1 MTLFNQI
8 NSLLF
13 GLFLLVMSSLLYFQ
27 FTETKAFMVNQ
38 MESDLNN
45 TSTSLSLMLKPHLEM
60 GDEATVDTLVNVIF
74 EGGFYR
80 KVKLTW
86 LSNKKEQVWDNPIV
100 IKDVPQWFINLE
112 MFKAESKTT
121 VITSGWLQLGTLE
134 IESNPA
140 IGYRELWMRM
150 NDTAMILSALFLFS
164 VFLVRIRLRKILKPL
179 HNVSLHAQEIAQR
192 KFSPDMELPKTV
204 ELQNVVKAIN
214 TMSGQLKQVF
224 KSLDDEVSTLKSDK
238 LLDLVSQLPNRM
250 YLTGQLNSW
259 LAQPGFGGLM
269 IAKLD
274 WLDDIHS
281 KFGFQLRDQ
290 TIKILATK
298 LQENLPNN
306 QESVIARISNTE
318 FAFLVASA
326 DHEQVTAYLQALI
339 RLINREMLE
348 AGCKPNRDYAIGVTE
363 RSAGVTRVELLS
375 QADNALQKAR
385 YENKI
390 SGWFELDIK
399 QEFTKEEWRN
409 RLTKAISDNQFLFQW
424 QSVQNTKNSSVLHR
438 EIYCRLQI
446 EGQILRAG
454 DFMPYIDQL
463 SLGSQLD
470 RCLLDS
476 LASKNIFSISNEPIV
491 VNLTRKSVVDSE
503 FHLWLEDY
511 LKALTTPE
519 KLYFEMPEIGV
530 TGDIDAARKLGT
542 VIENNGSIFG
552 VDNCGRQLAA
562 LDYLAQLKPNFI
574 KLDLSLSSYEN
585 DDQEE
590 NENGKLSLCRAIVNI
605 AHGLDINVIITGI
618 EDESH
623 LQTVKPLRT
632 DGYQG
637 YIVRPVDINL

>member
-8 NSLLF
+8 NSLLL

-45 TSTSLSLMLKPHLEM
+45 TSTSLSLMLKPHLET
-60 GDEATVDTLVNVIF
+60 GDEATVDTLVHVIF

-86 LSNKKEQVWDNPIV
+86 LSNKKEQVWNNPIV
-100 IKDVPQWFINLE
+100 IDGVPQWFTNLE
-112 MFKAESKTT
+112 LFKAKSKTT
-121 VITSGWLQLGTLE
+121 VITSGWLQLATLE

-150 NDTAMILSALFLFS
+150 NDTAMILSALFLIS
-164 VFLVRIRLRKILKPL
+164 ILLVRIRLKRILKPL
-179 HNVSLHAQEIAQR
+179 HTVSLHAQEIAQR
-192 KFSPDMELPKTV
+192 RFSSDMALPKTI

-214 TMSGQLKQVF
+214 SMSAQLKQVF
-224 KSLDDEVSTLKSDK
+224 KSLDDEVNTLKSDK
-238 LLDLVSQLPNRM
+238 LLDFVSQLPNRL

-274 WLDDIHS
+274 WLEDIHS

-298 LQENLPNN
+298 LQESLPKN

-326 DHEQVTAYLQALI
+326 EHEDIKAYLQALI
-339 RLINREMLE
+339 RLINKEMLE

-363 RSAGVTRVELLS
+363 RTAGVSRVELLS
-375 QADNALQKAR
+375 QADNALQKAL

-399 QEFTKEEWRN
+399 QEFTKEEWRK
-409 RLTKAISDNQFLFQW
+409 RLTRAISDNQFLFQW
-424 QSVQNTKNSSVLHR
+424 QSVQNSKDSSVMHR

-470 RCLLDS
+470 RCLLES
-476 LASKNIFSISNEPIV
+476 IASQNVFSISNEPIV
-491 VNLTRKSVVDSE
+491 VNLTRKSVVDTE
-503 FHLWLEDY
+503 FHQWLESY
-511 LKALTTPE
+511 LRALPTPE
-519 KLYFEMPEIGV
+519 KLHFELPEAGV
-530 TGDIDAARKLGT
+530 TVDLEAAIKLGA
-542 VIENNGSIFG
+542 IIG
-552 VDNCGRQLAA
+552 QLAA
-562 LDYLAQLKPNFI
+562 LDYLAQIKPNFI
-574 KLDLSLSSYEN
+574 KLDISLSSYDS
-585 DDQEE
+585 DDADDTEK
-590 NENGKLSLCRAIVNI
+590 NLSLCRAIVNI
-605 AHGLDINVIITGI
+605 AHGLDIKVIITGI
-618 EDESH
+618 EDEAH
-623 LQTVKPLRT
+623 LLAVKPLRT

-637 YIVRPVDINL
+637 YIVRPVDIEI

>member
-45 TSTSLSLMLKPHLEM
+45 TSTSLSLMLKPHLET
-60 GDEATVDTLVNVIF
+60 GDEATVDTLVHVIF

-86 LSNKKEQVWDNPIV
+86 LSNKKEQVWNNPIV
-100 IKDVPQWFINLE
+100 IDGVPQWFTNLE
-112 MFKAESKTT
+112 LFKAKSKTT
-121 VITSGWLQLGTLE
+121 VITSGWLQLATLE

-150 NDTAMILSALFLFS
+150 NDTAMILSALFLVS
-164 VFLVRIRLRKILKPL
+164 IVLVRIRLKRILKPL

-192 KFSPDMELPKTV
+192 KFGPDMALPKTT

-214 TMSGQLKQVF
+214 SMSAQLKQVF
-224 KSLDDEVSTLKSDK
+224 KSLDDEVNTLKSDK
-238 LLDLVSQLPNRM
+238 LLDFVSQLPNRL

-259 LAQPGFGGLM
+259 LTQPGFGGLM

-281 KFGFQLRDQ
+281 RFGFQLRDQ

-298 LQENLPNN
+298 LQEGLPKN

-326 DHEQVTAYLQALI
+326 EHEDVKAYLQALI
-339 RLINREMLE
+339 RLINKEMLE

-363 RSAGVTRVELLS
+363 RTAGVNRVELLS
-375 QADNALQKAR
+375 QADNALQKAL

-409 RLTKAISDNQFLFQW
+409 RLTRAISDNQFLFQW
-424 QSVQNTKNSSVLHR
+424 QSVQSNKDSSIMHR

-470 RCLLDS
+470 RCLLES
-476 LASKNIFSISNEPIV
+476 IASHNVFSISNEPIV
-491 VNLTRKSVVDSE
+491 VNLTRKSVVDTE
-503 FHLWLEDY
+503 FHQWLESY
-511 LKALTTPE
+511 LKALPTPE
-519 KLYFEMPEIGV
+519 KLHFELPEAGV
-530 TGDIDAARKLGT
+530 TADLEAAIKLGA
-542 VIENNGSIFG
+542 VIERCGSIFG

-562 LDYLAQLKPNFI
+562 LDYLAQIKPNFI
-574 KLDLSLSSYEN
+574 KLDISLSSYDS
-585 DDQEE
+585 DDADDTEK
-590 NENGKLSLCRAIVNI
+590 NLSLCRAIVNI
-605 AHGLDINVIITGI
+605 AHGLDIKVIITGI
-618 EDESH
+618 EDEAH
-623 LQTVKPLRT
+623 LLAVKPLRT

-637 YIVRPVDINL
+637 YIVRPVDIEI